1 MLCILR
7 ICIQHVNTR
16 LGSTDATERMGTDAG
31 DHAVLL
37 LSGAVG
43 RSDTAGAN
51 QICEVFVMNGII
63 SRSSRWC

>member
-31 DHAVLL
+31 EHAVLL
-37 LSGAVG
+37 CIPRLAPWGGVTRLGPTKYVMSLS
-43 RSDTAGAN
+43 
-51 QICEVFVMNGII
+51 
-63 SRSSRWC
+63 